1 MMRCGHGKAMHEEC
15 LACAMMF
22 RIEQRKDA
30 KIAALEAEV
39 ARLRLSANL
48 TKELEIP
55 TSAP

>member
-1 MMRCGHGKAMHEEC
+1 MRCGHGKTMHEEC

-48 TKELEIP
+48 TPWSKP
-55 TSAP
+55 STSAP